1 MRNLLLMLLVVN
13 NQTPNILGLA
23 FGVTQMILYLIYRK
37 GRNQI
42 MPVIDPKK
50 EVNGIDMS
58 AGIADQPRENTDRLQ
73 QMEEN
78 VELDCT

>member
-1 MRNLLLMLLVVN
+1 
-13 NQTPNILGLA
+13 
-23 FGVTQMILYLIYRK
+23 
-37 GRNQI
+37 